1 MGRAALL
8 TCVYIRPV
16 DVIGRPIANKGRI
29 NGASLKAAGS
39 LLPGHGLITVSLAF
53 ALIGGIKGVKW
64 SEWRVLAYLSLGKAT
79 RSCPTC
85 GCTPQL

>member
-8 TCVYIRPV
+8 TSIYFRPV

-53 ALIGGIKGVKW
+53 ALIGGNKG
-64 SEWRVLAYLSLGKAT
+64 SEVE
-79 RSCPTC
+79 
-85 GCTPQL
+85 